1 MIRTTATQDL
11 GPPRSV
17 TSAFAFATADGDG
30 DGADDWP
37 HTWRLLPW
45 LLAGFLAMLYLLPI
59 DVIQFHV
66 DPPFDP
72 RPDRFAIVGL
82 VLLWLAV
89 TFTAR
94 GQVASRPARGARRA
108 ILVYLTIAVT
118 SVLLNLETLARL
130 DEIELAQR
138 RLFLLFSFAAL
149 FYIAVASIK
158 PSELRNFAILLVV
171 LGCITAVGTLWEFR
185 TDFNAFYAWSKDL
198 LGSIAE
204 VPPPPSDVGQPRELT
219 VGPTQHGLAV
229 ACLLTFALPFAVVG
243 LMDCRSPR
251 TKVLY
256 GVAVCLLVAAS
267 MATLRK
273 TGAVG
278 PLVAVGVLVAYR
290 PRKMLA
296 LAPLAVILVIAVA
309 AIAPAAIGTVVDQF
323 SNGFFE
329 NGSTE
334 ARTSDYAALEPDI
347 TAHPLLGRGYG
358 SLDPIRAD
366 SYRILDNEYLGQV
379 FQVGFIGLAA
389 YLLMIGATLAIAHPV
404 ARSRDPT
411 RSSYALA
418 AAAGCAVFGVVTA
431 LFDVLSF
438 PQVPYMFFFL
448 AGMITVAASR
458 GAGRAEV
465 RGQLDTSHT
474 RGLLAQP
481 EAG

>member
-1 MIRTTATQDL
+1 VAVPTAE
-11 GPPRSV
+11 GER
-17 TSAFAFATADGDG
+17 
-30 DGADDWP
+30 ADDWP
-37 HTWRLLPW
+37 HTRRLLPW

-94 GQVASRPARGARRA
+94 GEVASRPARGARRA

-130 DEIELAQR
+130 DEIELAQK
-138 RLFLLFSFAAL
+138 RLFLLFGFAAL

-158 PSELRNFAILLVV
+158 PSELRNFGILLVV
-171 LGCITAVGTLWEFR
+171 LACITAVGTLWEFR
-185 TDFNAFYAWSKDL
+185 TDFNPFYVWSKDL

-219 VGPTQHGLAV
+219 VGPTQHGLAL
-229 ACLLTFALPFAVVG
+229 ACIMTFALPFAVVG
-243 LMDCRSPR
+243 LMDCQRSR
-251 TKVLY
+251 TKILY
-256 GVAVCLLVAAS
+256 GIAICLLVAGS

-278 PLVAVGVLVAYR
+278 PLVAVGVLLAYR
-290 PRKMLA
+290 PRKMVA
-296 LAPLAVILVIAVA
+296 LAPLAVILAIVVT

-323 SNGFFE
+323 RNGFFE

-334 ARTSDYAALEPDI
+334 ARTSDYAALEPDV

-379 FQVGFIGLAA
+379 FQVGFIGVAA
-389 YLLMIGATLAIAHPV
+389 YLVMIGAAVAIAHPV

-418 AAAGCAVFGVVTA
+418 AAAGCAVFAAVSA

-448 AGMITVAASR
+448 AGMITVAAS
-458 GAGRAEV
+458 GGSGRAEV
-465 RGQLDTSHT
+465 RRQWGTPHT
-474 RGLLAQP
+474 GGMLARP
-481 EAG
+481 GAG